1 MDLIAY
7 KTMPQWGA
15 DDLPKAFLQH
25 HNTKVGTW
33 GHVQVLQ
40 GELMYYAMDEA
51 GNILSETRLNP
62 QNTPLFVEPQA
73 WHKVAPLSEDM
84 RMQLSFYCEKSD
96 YFTKK
101 YGMTAIHSAV
111 KHMLDIVPPCTVLDL
126 GCGQGRNAL
135 PLSLM
140 GYRVRAADYQPAA
153 VESIARLAAE
163 MQLPLDTVVY
173 DIHQADI
180 AGEYDCII
188 STVVMMFLQA
198 DKIPAIIADMQA
210 KTRHGGYN
218 LIVCAMHSADYPC
231 HMPFSFTFAEGELR
245 RYYQDWQLHVYEE
258 APGKMHAT
266 DAQGN
271 PIELTFVTMLA
282 QKH

>member
-25 HNTKVGTW
+25 HNTKSGTW

-101 YGMTAIHSAV
+101 YG
-111 KHMLDIVPPCTVLDL
+111 
-126 GCGQGRNAL
+126 GQTYAR
-135 PLSLM
+135 
-140 GYRVRAADYQPAA
+140 YRA
-153 VESIARLAAE
+153 
-163 MQLPLDTVVY
+163 
-173 DIHQADI
+173 
-180 AGEYDCII
+180 
-188 STVVMMFLQA
+188 
-198 DKIPAIIADMQA
+198 
-210 KTRHGGYN
+210 
-218 LIVCAMHSADYPC
+218 AMHSAGFRLRTGAQCPA
-231 HMPFSFTFAEGELR
+231 AELDGLSRQGCGLSARRRGEHRASCRGDAIAAEYR
-245 RYYQDWQLHVYEE
+245 RL
-258 APGKMHAT
+258 
-266 DAQGN
+266 
-271 PIELTFVTMLA
+271 
-282 QKH
+282 